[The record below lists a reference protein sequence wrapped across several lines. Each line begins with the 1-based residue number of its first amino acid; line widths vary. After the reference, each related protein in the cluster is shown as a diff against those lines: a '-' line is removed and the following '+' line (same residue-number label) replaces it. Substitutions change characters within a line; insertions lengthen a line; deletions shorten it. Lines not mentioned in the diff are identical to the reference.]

1 MSYKKYIGGNE
12 MKVSVKLN
20 KGLGKITFLAGVEK
34 IEQNEFE
41 KRTERRGLAVFYNDK
56 YVLNFV
62 TLEEEVEFLQ
72 SDSKVKAINDLGFTL
87 YAGGYT
93 LSIMKYY
100 NSYERGD
107 SSFSDAIELEKDA
120 GYKTM
125 NVYSELH
132 FYSEERGAFAKAIAL
147 AMNNPEEGNNLWCSY
162 PEDCEE
168 VTL

>member
-1 MSYKKYIGGNE
+1 

-72 SDSKVKAINDLGFTL
+72 SDSKVKAIDDLGFTL
-87 YAGGYT
+87 YAGGHA
-93 LSIMKYY
+93 LSILKYY
-100 NSYERGD
+100 NSYESYERGD
-107 SSFSDAIELEKDA
+107 SSFSDAIELEKDV

-147 AMNNPEEGNNLWCSY
+147 AMNNPEEGKNLWYSY
-162 PEDCEE
+162 PEDCKE

>member
-1 MSYKKYIGGNE
+1 MR
-12 MKVSVKLN
+12 VSVKLN
-20 KGLGKITFLAGVEK
+20 NGLGKITFLAGVEK

-41 KRTERRGLAVFYNDK
+41 KRTERRGLAVFFNDE

-62 TLEEEVEFLQ
+62 ALDDEVEHLQ
-72 SDSKVKAINDLGFTL
+72 SDSKIKAIDDLGFIL
-87 YAGGYT
+87 YAGGHN
-93 LSIMKYY
+93 LRIMKYY

-107 SSFSDAIELEKDA
+107 SSFLDEIELDNDA
-120 GYKTM
+120 GYKAM

-147 AMNNPEEGNNLWCSY
+147 AMNNPEEGTNLWSRY
-162 PEDCEE
+162 PEGCEE

>member
-1 MSYKKYIGGNE
+1 

-34 IEQNEFE
+34 VEQNEFE
-41 KRTERRGLAVFYNDK
+41 KRTERRGLSVFYNDE

-62 TLEEEVEFLQ
+62 TLDEEVEFLQ
-72 SDSKVKAINDLGFTL
+72 SDSKVKAIDDLGFTL

-93 LSIMKYY
+93 LRIMKYY
-100 NSYERGD
+100 NSYQGE
-107 SSFSDAIELEKDA
+107 SSFLDEIELEKDA

-132 FYSEERGAFAKAIAL
+132 FYSEVRGAFAEAIKL
-147 AMNNPEEGNNLWCSY
+147 AMNNPEEGSNLYSY
-162 PEDCEE
+162 IPEGCEE

>member
-1 MSYKKYIGGNE
+1 MR
-12 MKVSVKLN
+12 VSVKLN
-20 KGLGKITFLAGVEK
+20 NGLGKITFLAGRRE
-34 IEQNEFE
+34 IRQNEFE
-41 KRTERRGLAVFYNDK
+41 KRTEERGLSVFYNDK

-62 TLEEEVEFLQ
+62 TLEEVEFLQ

-125 NVYSELH
+125 NVYSDLH

-147 AMNNPEEGNNLWCSY
+147 AMNNPEEGNNLWSRY
-162 PEDCEE
+162 PEGCEE

>member
-1 MSYKKYIGGNE
+1 

-41 KRTERRGLAVFYNDK
+41 KRTERRGLSVFYNDK
-56 YVLNFV
+56 YILNFV
-62 TLEEEVEFLQ
+62 TLEDEVEHLQ
-72 SDSKVKAINDLGFTL
+72 SDSKVKAIDDLGFTL

-93 LSIMKYY
+93 LRIMKYY
-100 NSYERGD
+100 NSYQGE
-107 SSFSDAIELEKDA
+107 SSFLDEIELEKDA

-125 NVYSELH
+125 HIFNELH
-132 FYSEERGAFAKAIAL
+132 FYSEVRGAFAEAIKL
-147 AMNNPEEGNNLWCSY
+147 AMDNPEEGNNLFSY
-162 PEDCEE
+162 IPEDCEE

>member
-1 MSYKKYIGGNE
+1 MR
-12 MKVSVKLN
+12 VSVKLN

-34 IEQNEFE
+34 LEQNEFE

-62 TLEEEVEFLQ
+62 TLEDEVEHLQ
-72 SDSKVKAINDLGFTL
+72 SDSKVKAIDDLGFTL
-87 YAGGYT
+87 YAGGYA
-93 LSIMKYY
+93 LRIMKYY

-107 SSFSDAIELEKDA
+107 SSFLDAIELEKDA

-125 NVYSELH
+125 NTFNELH
-132 FYSEERGAFAKAIAL
+132 FYSEVRGAFAEAIKL
-147 AMNNPEEGNNLWCSY
+147 AMDNPEEGNNLYSMY

>member
-1 MSYKKYIGGNE
+1 MR
-12 MKVSVKLN
+12 VSVKLN
-20 KGLGKITFLAGVEK
+20 NGLGKITFLAGVEK
-34 IEQNEFE
+34 VEQNEFE

-56 YVLNFV
+56 YILNFV
-62 TLEEEVEFLQ
+62 TLEDEVEHLQ
-72 SDSKVKAINDLGFTL
+72 SDSKVKAIDDLGFTL
-87 YAGGYT
+87 YAVGYT

-107 SSFSDAIELEKDA
+107 SSFLDEIELENGV

-147 AMNNPEEGNNLWCSY
+147 AMNNPEEGTNLWSRY
-162 PEDCEE
+162 PEGCEE

>member
-62 TLEEEVEFLQ
+62 TLEDEVEHLQ
-72 SDSKVKAINDLGFTL
+72 SDSKVKAIDDLGFTL
-87 YAGGYT
+87 YAGGHA
-93 LSIMKYY
+93 LRIMKYY
-100 NSYERGD
+100 NSYQGD
-107 SSFSDAIELEKDA
+107 SSFLDAMELEKDA

-125 NVYSELH
+125 NVYGELH

-147 AMNNPEEGNNLWCSY
+147 AMNNPEEGNNLWSRY
-162 PEDCEE
+162 PEGCEE

>member
-1 MSYKKYIGGNE
+1 MR
-12 MKVSVKLN
+12 VSVKLN
-20 KGLGKITFLAGVEK
+20 NGLGKVTFLAGVEK

-56 YVLNFV
+56 FVLNFV
-62 TLEEEVEFLQ
+62 TLEDEVEHLQ
-72 SDSKVKAINDLGFTL
+72 SDSKVKAIDDLGFSL
-87 YAGGYT
+87 YVEGHN
-93 LSIMKYY
+93 LKIMKYY
-100 NSYERGD
+100 NSYQGD
-107 SSFSDAIELEKDA
+107 SSFLDEIELEKDA

-147 AMNNPEEGNNLWCSY
+147 AMNNPEEGSNLFTGY